1 MYHIET
7 HSGIR
12 TLRPASGLQTYPLAI
27 GNGVRFNMVG
37 SQGVEPRCPLGR
49 LIYSQVQSPVLLATH
64 VTKTLATRT
73 GFEPV
78 SSAVTGRRN
87 RPDYANE
94 PIFGGDGVSRT
105 HSARGGGFTVHWGY
119 QLSYISKIGRA
130 TGNRTPLL
138 RMKT

>member
-1 MYHIET
+1 MDFRFIVILLLKINYHIET

-64 VTKTLATRT
+64 VLHQI
-73 GFEPV
+73 F
-78 SSAVTGRRN
+78 
-87 RPDYANE
+87 NE
-94 PIFGGDGVSRT
+94 RYNNETSI
-105 HSARGGGFTVHWGY
+105 
-119 QLSYISKIGRA
+119 QQ
-130 TGNRTPLL
+130 
-138 RMKT
+138 

>member
-1 MYHIET
+1 
-7 HSGIR
+7 
-12 TLRPASGLQTYPLAI
+12 
-27 GNGVRFNMVG
+27 MVG

-94 PIFGGDGVSRT
+94 PNLVDPEGIEPNC
-105 HSARGGGFTVHWGY
+105 
-119 QLSYISKIGRA
+119 QPPYI
-130 TGNRTPLL
+130 L
-138 RMKT
+138 RQRIYSPP